1 MKSYT
6 INLKRCIDR
15 REYVTS
21 QLNQVP
27 FVNNEFIEGVDGSLL
42 SPDELAVFKQDIA
55 MKRYGRKLK
64 LGEVGCTMSHRRCF
78 ESLLS
83 SSDKSVI
90 LFEDDILIRN
100 TDTEKW
106 QTLVDYIEK
115 TEEPTVILI
124 SGGWWSYGT
133 KRGANDMKKVYS
145 AYYTHSYIVNRPGA
159 ELMLSIPASYLADDW
174 RLFRR
179 HGLKLL
185 AVKPHLVD
193 QQWDGTVPSMIQNE
207 AKQWFDSL
215 SLKYKLK
222 SYIKAIP
229 CKFLSV
235 LGLHEP
241 DSFDNFSQ
249 I

>member
-15 REYVTS
+15 REYVIS
-21 QLNQVP
+21 QLSQVP
-27 FVNNEFIEGVDGSLL
+27 FIDNEFIEGVDGSLL
-42 SPDELAVFKQDIA
+42 APEELAVFKQDIA

-64 LGEVGCTMSHRRCF
+64 LGEIGCTMSHRRCF
-78 ESLLS
+78 DTLLK

-90 LFEDDILIRN
+90 IFEDDILVRN
-100 TDTEKW
+100 TDTQKW
-106 QTLVDYIEK
+106 QRLIDYIEN
-115 TEEPTVILI
+115 TDEPTVILI
-124 SGGWWSYGT
+124 SGGWWSYGRN
-133 KRGANDMKKVYS
+133 KKASLEKVYS
-145 AYYTHSYIVNRPGA
+145 AYYTHSYIINRPGA
-159 ELMLSIPASYLADDW
+159 ELFLSIPASYLADDW
-174 RLFRR
+174 RLFRK
-179 HGLKLL
+179 HGLRLL

-207 AKQWFDSL
+207 AKHWFDSL
-215 SLKYKLK
+215 TLKYKLK
-222 SYIKAIP
+222 SYLKAVP
-229 CKFLSV
+229 CKFLSA

>member
-6 INLKRCIDR
+6 INLKRCVDR
-15 REYVTS
+15 REYITN
-21 QLNQVP
+21 QLNLLS

-42 SPDELAVFKQDIA
+42 SPDELSVFKQDIA
-55 MKRYGRKLK
+55 MRRYGRRLK
-64 LGEVGCTMSHRRCF
+64 LGEIGCTLSHRRCY
-78 ESLLS
+78 ETLLQS
-83 SSDKSVI
+83 TDKSVI
-90 LFEDDILIRN
+90 LFEDDILVRN
-100 TDTEKW
+100 TEADTW
-106 QTLVDYIEK
+106 QTLVDYIEN

-133 KRGANDMKKVYS
+133 KRGPLDLKKVYS
-145 AYYTHSYIVNRPGA
+145 AYYTHSYIINRAGA
-159 ELMLSIPASYLADDW
+159 ELLLSIPASYLADDW
-174 RLFRR
+174 RMFRR
-179 HGLKLL
+179 QGLKLL

-207 AKQWFDSL
+207 AKHWFDSL

-222 SYIKAIP
+222 SYLKDIP
-229 CKFLSV
+229 SKLLGV

-241 DSFDNFSQ
+241 DSFDNYSQ